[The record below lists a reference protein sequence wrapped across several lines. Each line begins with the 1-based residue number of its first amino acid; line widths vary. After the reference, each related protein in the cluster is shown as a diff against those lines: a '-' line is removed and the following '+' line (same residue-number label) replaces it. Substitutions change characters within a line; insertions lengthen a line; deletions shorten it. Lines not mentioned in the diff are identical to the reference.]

1 LLFAEKVVFSEGPL
15 ENYTNTKDYTIIICM
30 QVIRDVYIYTRKVL
44 RYITKIIIYCKEE
57 LVAKCVRLY
66 YGDLRSAV

>member
-1 LLFAEKVVFSEGPL
+1 MHAG
-15 ENYTNTKDYTIIICM
+15 
-30 QVIRDVYIYTRKVL
+30 YTRCIYIGKVL
-44 RYITKIIIYCKEE
+44 KYRTKIIIYYKEE

>member
-1 LLFAEKVVFSEGPL
+1 
-15 ENYTNTKDYTIIICM
+15 M

-44 RYITKIIIYCKEE
+44 RYITKIIIYYKEE

>member
-1 LLFAEKVVFSEGPL
+1 
-15 ENYTNTKDYTIIICM
+15 M
-30 QVIRDVYIYTRKVL
+30 QVIRDVYIYIYTRKVL
-44 RYITKIIIYCKEE
+44 KYRTKIIIYYKEE